1 MRIDFYQ
8 DKRIM
13 KHVKKQNSLDA
24 VSVPQF
30 GGVFIMKSKYSYFE
44 RFCAV
49 SCLSL
54 SAISPA
60 AVRYDDVKRCA
71 DILNER

>member
-1 MRIDFYQ
+1 
-8 DKRIM
+8 
-13 KHVKKQNSLDA
+13 
-24 VSVPQF
+24 
-30 GGVFIMKSKYSYFE
+30 MKSKYSYFE